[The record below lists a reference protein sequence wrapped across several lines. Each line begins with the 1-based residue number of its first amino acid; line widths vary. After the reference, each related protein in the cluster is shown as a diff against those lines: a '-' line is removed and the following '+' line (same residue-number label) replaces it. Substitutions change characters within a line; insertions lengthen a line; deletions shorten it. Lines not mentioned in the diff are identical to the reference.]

1 MAQESD
7 SCQKQNP
14 TVRNL
19 SNSWRASRFSEDNI
33 VQAPKRGDIRA
44 LDAQYYGRARRKYA
58 RKQVTKDT
66 EGEVKQKD
74 PRHFQVIK
82 AIVKNLNLEFVK
94 PQRAGVIMYTVINGC
109 IYFGLGLDSRT
120 HDLTDFGGG
129 VVYKYDSNCIK
140 GALREFNEETL
151 SIFEPLSFLDVCQCP
166 VLYDNRNLII
176 FLHIKLDPDLI
187 SKTFNERY
195 KHWMETHV
203 NSDERECN
211 KHTEPE
217 VCGITWLTWEEFL
230 SSIKGKGVI
239 FSRVQ
244 RFLSRADNFSY
255 LL

>member
-7 SCQKQNP
+7 TCQRKNHNCRDFS
-14 TVRNL
+14 T
-19 SNSWRASRFSEDNI
+19 SWRASGTPEDNS
-33 VQAPKRGDIRA
+33 VQGPIRGAIRA
-44 LDAQYYGRARRKYA
+44 LDGQYYGRARKKYS

-66 EGEVKQKD
+66 EPEVKQKD
-74 PRHFQVIK
+74 QRHCQVIK
-82 AIVKNLNLEFVK
+82 ALVQNLNLDFVK
-94 PQRAGVIMYTVINGC
+94 PQRAGVIMYTVVNGAT
-109 IYFGLGLDSRT
+109 YFGLGLDSRT

-129 VVYKYDSNCIK
+129 VVYKHDSNCIK

-151 SIFEPLSFLDVCQCP
+151 SIFEPLSFLDIAHCP

-176 FLHIKLDPDLI
+176 FLHVKLEPNLI

-195 KHWMETHV
+195 KHWMET
-203 NSDERECN
+203 NLSSEEGEGKKRI
-211 KHTEPE
+211 EPE